1 MQIVGGGFIARH
13 ATRHFGAR
21 FPDATL
27 IAAGVSGV
35 QVTEVDAFTREAEL
49 LYDVLRRCRAAGTT
63 AVFLSTASAGMY
75 GAADSPGREDGP
87 VFPLTPYGRHKLGL
101 EAVCAAS
108 GARCL
113 VLRLGHIV
121 GSGQA
126 RHQLLPSLT
135 HQLLTGRVTIH
146 RAASRDLLDV
156 RHLMQTLELLLAR
169 EVHGEIVNVA
179 SGVSIP
185 VPRIVEEL
193 ESRLGM
199 RAERVLV
206 DRPARAA
213 SASIDKLLALVPEF
227 AEHDFGPPYLQRLLD
242 RYIDDLTANA
252 AALVSVPQP

>member
-1 MQIVGGGFIARH
+1 MRIVGEGFIARH

-21 FPDATL
+21 FPGVTL

-49 LYDVLRRCRAAGTT
+49 VYDVLRRCRAAGDT

-75 GAADSPGREDGP
+75 GAPDSPGREDAP

-101 EAVCAAS
+101 EAVCAVS

-126 RHQLLPSLT
+126 SHQLLPALT
-135 HQLLTGRVTIH
+135 RQLLAGRVAIH

-156 RHLMQTLELLLAR
+156 RHLMGTLELLLAR

-185 VPRIVEEL
+185 VQRIVEEL
-193 ESRLGM
+193 EARLGV

-213 SASIDKLLALVPEF
+213 SASIDKLLGLVPEF
-227 AEHDFGPPYLQRLLD
+227 AEHDFGPSYLERLLD
-242 RYIDDLTANA
+242 RYLDDLVANA
-252 AALVSVPQP
+252 DALASVPQS